1 MADYF
6 ATNRLGTL
14 ESRTKEMLTF
24 SAMAPSETDPTKK
37 TPRIITVPTT
47 AERVALLGQRWRLG
61 DEYPRVLLKRCGEG
75 YEISLPK
82 VPGPLQK
89 KPLDDKLPEVDWD
102 DQASVDDFIGALKNK
117 VGKP

>member
-14 ESRTKEMLTF
+14 ESRTEEKLTF

-37 TPRIITVPTT
+37 TPRIITVPATP
-47 AERVALLGQRWRLG
+47 ERVALLGQRWRLG
-61 DEYPRVLLKRCGEG
+61 DEYPRVLLKRCGEDF
-75 YEISLPK
+75 EISLPK
-82 VPGPLQK
+82 VPRSLQAM
-89 KPLDDKLPEVDWD
+89 PLDDNLPQADWD
-102 DQASVDDFIGALKNK
+102 NQASVDEHIRALENK